1 MSNPPPPPPPP
12 AQGDP
17 NWPHQGGHQPTQ
29 PPPAQGNPNWPQQ
42 GNQPT
47 QPQPSP
53 PPHPGGYQPE
63 RPGADDKSL
72 AVLAHLSAPI
82 AAVLSVGTLSILG
95 PLVIWLVYK
104 DRSELVRRSAAGA
117 FNFNLAFWVVYL
129 IAFIFAVVT
138 LGLGLFI
145 VIPVGIVVFIVAAV
159 AHIMG
164 ALRASRGEP
173 FDYPFQIPVLR

>member
-17 NWPHQGGHQPTQ
+17 NWPHQGGHQPT
-29 PPPAQGNPNWPQQ
+29 PPPHGSPPPHP
-42 GNQPT
+42 GGYQPT

-129 IAFIFAVVT
+129 IALIFAVLT
-138 LGLGLFI
+138 LGLGLLI
-145 VIPVGIVVFIVAAV
+145 AVPVWLVVFIVAAV